1 MTLDDARRLLLLKA
15 FEWPRGRAGRF
26 RLQGLLLH
34 EDTQAPFSGAFLK
47 ASLCS
52 LAFDRGF
59 GTGFTQT
66 HWPQA
71 HTKSYRWP
79 RDVWRLHLNDFVA
92 GPARHPVPGC
102 TRAFRAG
109 AVTRP

>member
-59 GTGFTQT
+59 GTGFTAAY
-66 HWPQA
+66 WPQA
-71 HTKSYRWP
+71 RSMSYRWP
-79 RDVWRLHLNDFVA
+79 HYEWKLHLNAFIPSQRVIQYPVA
-92 GPARHPVPGC
+92 QA
-102 TRAFRAG
+102 AYLL
-109 AVTRP
+109 